1 MIINRVII
9 LYKDRVIYLEN
20 WHSKTTA
27 EIYEKLK
34 TSNKG
39 LSDSEAKTRLEK
51 NGLNELVKEKQESIF
66 KIIFRQ
72 LNDAMIIILFIA
84 SLISFVLDQT
94 AEGIVILVIIVIN
107 TVISVVEEKKANTA
121 LEALKKMNSPIA
133 RVLREDEES
142 IIEAKELV
150 IGDIVLLEAGSVVPA
165 DLRLIESYNLKIDES
180 SLTGESVAAMKNA
193 DEVLDEKTPLADCS
207 NMAYSSTFISYGTG
221 MGVVV
226 ATGMKTQIGKIAKML
241 NQTDELTTPLKQ
253 KLNSVGKTLSVVGL
267 IISLFIFII
276 GILYGNDVVTILMLA
291 ISLAISVIPEGLPAT
306 ATIIMALGVQRMAE
320 KNALIRKLPAVETLG
335 STTVICSDKTG
346 TLTQNKMTVVK
357 YAMYDE
363 FVNGKVK
370 SIDEFDGNQDM
381 IYASCLCNN
390 SNLDPYN
397 EDQIIGDPT
406 EGAFILLAK
415 KLGINQNEL
424 EDKYPKVFEQPF
436 DSKRKMMSTI
446 HNVDGVNIVYTKGGI
461 DEILSKSSKIIVK
474 GKQKKLTDELK
485 KQIIDLC
492 LNMSDEALRVLGFA
506 KKEIKKIPSD
516 QKNDIEHDLT
526 FIGVFGMIDPVRE
539 EVIGAIKTCHQ
550 AGIKIV
556 MITGD
561 HKQTARAIGKQ
572 LGIYEDKDN
581 IISGEELNNLSE
593 KELIELTEK
602 TTIFARVSP
611 EDKLKIVNAF
621 KSKGEVVAMTG
632 DGVNDA
638 PALKTADIGITMG
651 KTGTDV
657 SKDAADMILLDDNFT
672 TIELAIREGR
682 RIYSNIQKVIQYLL
696 AGNISEVLV
705 IFVATI
711 LNLGAPIYA
720 VHILLINL
728 ITDTI
733 PALALGV
740 DPENKDVMKRKPIKS
755 GTFFEKG
762 LVFRVI
768 FYGIL
773 IASITLFTYV
783 YGLRYSNSIAVT
795 MAFSVLAISQIVHA
809 LNQHSAVMSV
819 FSKDHPKNKYLYG
832 AMIISVLILMI
843 IIFVKPLADFFHIYP
858 LTLNQWMLVILVSLI
873 PLIVVEIFKWFRRN
887 V

>member
-1 MIINRVII
+1 MIH
-9 LYKDRVIYLEN
+9 LEN
-20 WHSKTTA
+20 WHSITIA
-27 EIYEKLK
+27 EVFEKLK
-34 TSNKG
+34 TNNQG
-39 LSDSEAKTRLEK
+39 LSDDETKIRLEK
-51 NGLNELVKEKQESIF
+51 DGLNELIKGKKESLLKLIF
-66 KIIFRQ
+66 KQ
-72 LNDAMIIILFIA
+72 LDDAMIIILFIA
-84 SLISFVLDQT
+84 SLVSFILGQN
-94 AEGIVILVIIVIN
+94 AEGVVILVIIVIN
-107 TVISVVEEKKANTA
+107 TTISVVEEKKANVA
-121 LEALKKMNSPIA
+121 LESLKKMNAPTA
-133 RVLREDEES
+133 RVLRDGEES
-142 IIEAKELV
+142 LIEAKNLV
-150 IGDIVLLEAGSVVPA
+150 VGDIVLLEAGSIVPA
-165 DLRLIESYNLKIDES
+165 DLRLIQSYNLKIDEA
-180 SLTGESVAAMKNA
+180 SLTGESVVAEKNA
-193 DEVLDEKTPLADCS
+193 DVILDEKTPLADCS

-221 MGVVV
+221 MGIVV
-226 ATGMKTQIGKIAKML
+226 AIGMKTQIGNIAKML
-241 NQTDELTTPLKQ
+241 NQTDEFTTPLKQ
-253 KLNSVGKTLSVVGL
+253 KLNSVGKTLSVVGI
-267 IISLFIFII
+267 IISFIIFGI
-276 GILYGNDVVTILMLA
+276 GILYSNDVITILMLA

-306 ATIIMALGVQRMAE
+306 ATIIMALGVQRMAN

-363 FVNGKVK
+363 VVNGKAK
-370 SIDEFDGNQDM
+370 DIDKFIYNQDI

-390 SNLDPYN
+390 SNLDSDN

-415 KLGINQNEL
+415 KLGIDQNDL
-424 EDKYPKVFEQPF
+424 EEKYPKLFEQPF
-436 DSKRKMMSTI
+436 DSKRKLMSTI
-446 HNVDGVNIVYTKGGI
+446 HNIDGTNMVYTKGGI
-461 DEILSKSSKIIVK
+461 DEILSKCSKILIDGENK
-474 GKQKKLTDELK
+474 ELTDELK
-485 KQIIDLC
+485 KQITNLC
-492 LNMSDEALRVLGFA
+492 LDMSKDALRVLGFA
-506 KKEIKKIPSD
+506 KKVIDEIPNN
-516 QKNDIEHDLT
+516 QGTDIENDLV
-526 FIGVFGMIDPVRE
+526 FIGAFGMIDPVRE

-561 HKQTARAIGKQ
+561 HMQTAQAIGKQ
-572 LGIYEDKDN
+572 LGIYNENDN
-581 IISGEELNNLSE
+581 IISGEELNSLSE
-593 KELIELTEK
+593 KELVKLTKK

-621 KSKGEVVAMTG
+621 KSRGEVVAMTG

-682 RIYSNIQKVIQYLL
+682 RIYNNIQKVIQYLL

-720 VHILLINL
+720 VHILVINL

-740 DPENKDVMKRKPIKS
+740 DPENKDIMNRKPIRGGS
-755 GTFFEKG
+755 FFEKG
-762 LVFRVI
+762 LVLRVT

-773 IASITLFTYV
+773 IASITLFTYI
-783 YGLRYSNSIAVT
+783 YGLKYGSSIAVT

-809 LNQHSAVMSV
+809 LNQHSPSMSI
-819 FSKDHPKNKYLYG
+819 FSKEHPRNKYLYG
-832 AMIISVLILMI
+832 AMMISLIVLVIIV
-843 IIFVKPLADFFHIYP
+843 FVEPLSKFLHIYP
-858 LTLNQWMLVILVSLI
+858 LTMNQWILVILVSLI
-873 PLIVVEIFKWFRRN
+873 PLVVVEIFKWFRRN
-887 V
+887 M